1 MNDVVINVQSVTKYY
16 KLYKEPKERLKEAL
30 HPLRKCYHN
39 KHYALNDVNLQ
50 VKQGEV
56 LGVIGRNGCGKSTL
70 LKLISGV
77 LKPNSGGVSV
87 KGRVTALLELG
98 AGFNP
103 EFTGN
108 ENIHFYAKILGLSDE
123 QIDQKI
129 ESIIDFAELGD
140 YLYQPV
146 KTYSSGMKSRLG
158 FAVAAHIDPEI
169 LILDEVL
176 AVGDDAFKAKCYR
189 KISEFLEKSKTVI
202 IVSHSIHTINQLC
215 NRAVLINSG
224 RIIVD
229 GLPKFVT
236 MEYHKILF
244 GGKDEDGKAS
254 KDVKKNNNTKK
265 SIKHWDSRLPMTPI
279 NMIENETIK
288 TTDFLLADNDG
299 RQINVLEIDE
309 QYRFSFTAELRGYK
323 FEEVLF
329 GVTFVSS
336 KGIHVCGIEPKS
348 VKKLDDEKY
357 QLVADFKCVLN
368 EDIYT
373 LIVASR
379 KRAAEVIFF
388 SRVEEVG
395 AYKVVNSRSIPRWGL
410 IQL

>member
-1 MNDVVINVQSVTKYY
+1 MNDVVINVQNVTKYY
-16 KLYKEPKERLKEAL
+16 KLYKEPKERFKEAL
-30 HPLRKCYHN
+30 HPLKKRYHN
-39 KHYALNDVNLQ
+39 KYYALNDVNLQ

-70 LKLISGV
+70 LKLITGV
-77 LKPNSGGVSV
+77 LKPNSGEISV
-87 KGRVTALLELG
+87 KGKVTALLELG

-108 ENIHFYAKILGLSDE
+108 DNIHFYAKILGLSDE

-215 NRAVLINSG
+215 NRAVLIHSG

-244 GGKDEDGKAS
+244 GGNAEEKKLPENVKA
-254 KDVKKNNNTKK
+254 NNTGRAAE
-265 SIKHWDSRLPMTPI
+265 HWDDRLPLTPI
-279 NMIENETIK
+279 NMIENEVVK
-288 TTDFLLADNDG
+288 TTDFVLSDNDG
-299 RQINVLEIDE
+299 HQINVLEIE
-309 QYRFSFTAELRGYK
+309 GKYRFSFVAELLNHKY
-323 FEEVLF
+323 EEVLF

-336 KGIHVCGIEPKS
+336 KGIYVCGIEPKI

-357 QLVADFKCVLN
+357 LLAADFNCVFN

-379 KRAAEVIFF
+379 KKSVEVVFY
-388 SRVEEVG
+388 SRIEEIG
-395 AYKVVNSRSIPRWGL
+395 AYKVVNPRSVPRWGL

>member
-1 MNDVVINVQSVTKYY
+1 MNDVVIKIQNVTKYY
-16 KLYKEPKERLKEAL
+16 KLYKEPKERIKEAL
-30 HPLRKCYHN
+30 HPLKKRYHN

-50 VKQGEV
+50 IKQGEV

-70 LKLISGV
+70 LKLIAGV
-77 LKPNSGGVSV
+77 LKPNSGEISV
-87 KGRVTALLELG
+87 IGKVTALLELG

-108 ENIHFYAKILGLSDE
+108 DNIHFYAKILGLSDE
-123 QIDQKI
+123 QINKKLENI
-129 ESIIDFAELGD
+129 KDFAELGD

-215 NRAVLINSG
+215 NRAVLIDSG
-224 RIIVD
+224 RIILD
-229 GLPKFVT
+229 GLPKFIT

-244 GGKDEDGKAS
+244 GRKGDEKKIP
-254 KDVKKNNNTKK
+254 KDVKANNTRRNVDC
-265 SIKHWDSRLPMTPI
+265 WDDRLPMAPV
-279 NMIENETIK
+279 NMIENEVIK
-288 TTDFLLADNDG
+288 TTDFMLTDSSGYQL
-299 RQINVLEIDE
+299 NVLTVDE
-309 QYRFSFTAELRGYK
+309 KYRFSFIAELSGQN
-323 FEEVLF
+323 FEDVLF
-329 GVTFVSS
+329 GITFVSS
-336 KGIHVCGIEPKS
+336 KGIHVCGIEPKI
-348 VKKLDDEKY
+348 VNKLDDKKY
-357 QLVADFKCVLN
+357 ELIADFTCIFN

-373 LIVASR
+373 FIVASR
-379 KRAAEVIFF
+379 MRSAEVVFY
-388 SRVEEVG
+388 SRVEEIG
-395 AYKVVNSRSIPRWGL
+395 AYKVVNPGSVPRWGL